1 MVESSGLTI
10 FTFIDSMILIVGY
23 PSDFL
28 INLFEL
34 AAIGR

>member
-1 MVESSGLTI
+1 MVESSDLTI

-28 INLFEL
+28 LNPFEL
-34 AAIGR
+34 VAIGR